1 MTEKINGQGFRPT
14 DVGARRSEGAK
25 SATTTAKNTAS
36 APQPPAARADA
47 TVNLTQ
53 SGLLMVRL
61 EDIVR
66 NAPAVDVERVAAIK
80 DAIASGSYQID
91 EQRIADQMLRMEKE
105 LLS

>member
-25 SATTTAKNTAS
+25 SAASTAKNVAS
-36 APQPPAARADA
+36 APQSPAARGDA
-47 TVNLTQ
+47 TVNFTQ

>member
-1 MTEKINGQGFRPT
+1 MTEKINGQGHRPT

-25 SATTTAKNTAS
+25 SATTSARSTAA
-36 APQPPAARADA
+36 APQQPAARADD

-66 NAPAVDVERVAAIK
+66 NTPAVDVERVAAIK

-91 EQRIADQMLRMEKE
+91 EQRIADKMLRMEKE
-105 LLS
+105 LLP

>member
-25 SATTTAKNTAS
+25 SATTPEKSAAS
-36 APQPPAARADA
+36 APQAPAARADD

-66 NAPAVDVERVAAIK
+66 NAPTVDVERVAAIK
-80 DAIASGSYQID
+80 EAIASGSYQID

-105 LLS
+105 FLS

>member
-25 SATTTAKNTAS
+25 SATPGAKSAEG
-36 APQPPAARADA
+36 APQQPAALPNA

-80 DAIASGSYQID
+80 ESIASGSYQIN
-91 EQRIADQMLRMEKE
+91 EQRIADQMLRLEKD